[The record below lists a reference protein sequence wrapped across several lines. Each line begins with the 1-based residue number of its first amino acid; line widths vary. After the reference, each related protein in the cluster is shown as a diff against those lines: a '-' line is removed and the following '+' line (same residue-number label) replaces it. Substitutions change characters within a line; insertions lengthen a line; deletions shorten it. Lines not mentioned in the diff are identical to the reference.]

1 MGVKSVLFL
10 ARRKKWVP
18 FKRVKSFFTLFRRI
32 LTINVSFKKYYAYIV
47 LNTILEKNMNNI
59 KYNIDIIK
67 ICKI

>member
-18 FKRVKSFFTLFRRI
+18 FKRVKSFTLFRRI